1 MRLAELCGVAA
12 PPHLPHSHHRRFFGG
27 GRMGFNPPPAAR
39 YLHRLLRHGIFLRLL
54 GFFCQGRFF
63 QGPGGDK
70 DVSRGAEK
78 PHPATACPHHPKKS
92 PPHGR
97 SGLPPQPH
105 LTWVL
110 TFSGW
115 LRCSWQRGPSAPC
128 GGRISPH
135 PSSPPPPGSCE
146 PGFGV
151 GERGRQR
158 GKKKKGG
165 TEPRGALR
173 RAAQPPP
180 HKAAL
185 TLVRSPNAERFLGPP
200 WGEDG
205 DRLAWQLSSCNTVG

>member
-1 MRLAELCGVAA
+1 MRGRLGGAGRALQGGSPSPPA
-12 PPHLPHSHHRRFFGG
+12 PQPPPEVFGG
-27 GRMGFNPPPAAR
+27 GGMGFGFNPPPAAR

-54 GFFCQGRFF
+54 RFFCQFCQGRFS

-70 DVSRGAEK
+70 DVSRGAHLAEK
-78 PHPATACPHHPKKS
+78 PHPATACPRHPKEA

-115 LRCSWQRGPSAPC
+115 LRCSWQGGPSAPC
-128 GGRISPH
+128 GRRISPH

-151 GERGRQR
+151 GERGRQ
-158 GKKKKGG
+158 GKNKKGG
-165 TEPRGALR
+165 R
-173 RAAQPPP
+173 
-180 HKAAL
+180 
-185 TLVRSPNAERFLGPP
+185 
-200 WGEDG
+200 
-205 DRLAWQLSSCNTVG
+205 

>member
-12 PPHLPHSHHRRFFGG
+12 PPHLPHSPHWRGLEEEG
-27 GRMGFNPPPAAR
+27 WGLTPPAAR
-39 YLHRLLRHGIFLRLL
+39 YLHRLLRHGIFFRLL
-54 GFFCQGRFF
+54 RFFCQGRFF

-78 PHPATACPHHPKKS
+78 PHPATARPHHPKES
-92 PPHGR
+92 PPTAAAASH
-97 SGLPPQPH
+97 
-105 LTWVL
+105 
-110 TFSGW
+110 
-115 LRCSWQRGPSAPC
+115 PSP
-128 GGRISPH
+128 ISPGYSLFQVGFVVLGSGGPRRLAGGGFH
-135 PSSPPPPGSCE
+135 PILLPRHRLVLVSLVLGWESEEGR
-146 PGFGV
+146 
-151 GERGRQR
+151 GE
-158 GKKKKGG
+158 KKKRG
-165 TEPRGALR
+165 TEPWGALR